1 MLSWPSCILFGYQ
14 ENKYKKHFIY
24 LHLGFGGG
32 LGLSGL
38 SSECVGDIG
47 SSPSPKMTSLLC
59 PSKDVGERES
69 SCSIYVSDCVS
80 SSDEAEGRRS
90 GISDISTENDTYIR
104 YSDLLN
110 QQEYDITLQMI
121 HIIFKIT

>member
-1 MLSWPSCILFGYQ
+1 MLSWPGCILFGYQ
-14 ENKYKKHFIY
+14 DNKYKKHLIY
-24 LHLGFGGG
+24 LLLGLGGG
-32 LGLSGL
+32 LGLNGL

-47 SSPSPKMTSLLC
+47 SSPSSKMISLLC

-80 SSDEAEGRRS
+80 SSDDAEGRRS

-110 QQEYDITLQMI
+110 QQQYDITL
-121 HIIFKIT
+121 